1 MFRISTIDDPNE
13 RRLIVEGTLV
23 QPWVD
28 ELRRNWSTAGQSLGG
43 RQLVVDLTNATTID
57 LEGEA
62 TICEL
67 MREGAKF
74 RCSGV
79 LTRHL
84 LQELA
89 HRCNTRLRYVLTRKN
104 SRRSEDQ

>member
-1 MFRISTIDDPNE
+1 MFRISTIDDNDE

-28 ELRRNWSTAGQSLGG
+28 ELRRNWSDADQSLGG
-43 RQLVVDLTNATTID
+43 RQLVIDLTNATAID
-57 LEGEA
+57 AEAEA

-67 MREGAKF
+67 MKKGAKF

-84 LQELA
+84 LQQLA
-89 HRCNTRLRYVLTRKN
+89 VKCNTRLRYVLTPKH
-104 SRRSEDQ
+104 SRRSEDL